1 MLILLNPKLLLKV
14 EDLFMEIST
23 YHNIDDYMEELNE
36 LIHIKTY
43 NPIKKLESRYT
54 DVYRVVGIDYNKLS
68 VSELQDIL
76 EFFKWRSN

>member
-1 MLILLNPKLLLKV
+1 MLNPKLLLKV

-23 YHNIDDYMEELNE
+23 YHNIDDYMEELDE
-36 LIHIKTY
+36 LIITRTY
-43 NPIKKLESRYT
+43 NPIKKLNSKYF